1 MAQMTEQKLVSIVNT
16 EMDNAMG
23 AASGEIAD
31 ERAKAWSYYLSQEAL
46 DVPEGES
53 KAVSS
58 AVADVIDGTMPDLL
72 KIFTTADNLVSFDA
86 VGAEDEQAAEQESDY
101 VNYLFFKRNPAF
113 LIMFYWIFD
122 ALLQK
127 NGITKAYWDDSKT
140 VTTETYKGLNE
151 DDLLELMGDDELEP
165 VERDERQEE
174 TVINGQVVFAT
185 VHDVTFKR
193 TEKDG
198 SARVINV
205 PPDEYRISS
214 DASSLDPSSA
224 RMVGHEREMTRSELV
239 EMGFDKKLVNGLP
252 AEGDVVSSPEQ
263 RAREDKTDDQHEVS
277 DDRSQDK
284 ILVRE
289 AYIEIDYD
297 GDGIAELRQVYT
309 GNGKL
314 LRWKD
319 GSDANDEIDRQPF
332 HVICPHPL
340 SHKHFGRAS
349 AEKVMD
355 VQDADREVLR
365 QTLMNL
371 YHNNNP
377 GHGVWEQAMGENT
390 LDDLLTTNVGSVKRF
405 ARPLDQGSYQTI
417 TIPFTAQHSFAMLEH
432 FDRIKR
438 DRAGIRND
446 GEGLDVS
453 ALKHVQQSALMQ
465 NVDQGKAKIEAIARI
480 FAETGFKSL
489 FLHLHE
495 LVQKHQKKA
504 DVVKL
509 RGEWVDVDPQAWRT
523 RKDMTV
529 NIGLGIGTREQ
540 NLLHLDAI
548 WQKQSEMADRGLMN
562 LSVTP
567 QHFYRTAAEI
577 VKNANLKLPQQ
588 FFADPGD
595 QQAPPPNDEQI
606 QLQQQAQAQNERQQ
620 QLDAQQQQLDARQQQ
635 ARETEMQLKHQREM
649 LELQRKRESDKDD
662 LMVAMEQIA
671 NKLTELE
678 LKYSQEVPGSRT

>member
-23 AASGEIAD
+23 AASGEIAE

-46 DVPEGES
+46 DIPEGES

-127 NGITKAYWDDSKT
+127 NGITKAYWDDSET

-151 DDLLELMGDDELEP
+151 DELLELMGDDELEP

-174 TVINGQVVFAT
+174 TVINGEVVFAT

-198 SARVINV
+198 SARVVNV

-214 DASSLDPSSA
+214 DSASLDPSGA
-224 RMVGHEREMTRSELV
+224 RMVGHEREMVRSDLLDMDFPKELV
-239 EMGFDKKLVNGLP
+239 NSLS
-252 AEGDVVSSPEQ
+252 AEGDVISTPEE
-263 RAREDKTDDQHEVS
+263 RARKDKTDDQHDVS
-277 DDRSQDK
+277 DDKSQDK

-289 AYIEIDYD
+289 AYIKVDYD
-297 GDGIAELRQVYT
+297 GDGHSELRQVFT
-309 GNGKL
+309 AGDKL
-314 LRWKD
+314 L
-319 GSDANDEIDRQPF
+319 SNEEVDRQPF

-377 GHGVWEQAMGENT
+377 GHGVWEQGMGENT
-390 LDDLLTTNVGSVKRF
+390 LDDLLTTSVGGVKRF
-405 ARPLDQGSYQTI
+405 ARPVPESYQTI

-509 RGEWVDVDPQAWRT
+509 RGQWVDVDPQAWRT

-595 QQAPPPNDEQI
+595 QQAPPPNEEQI
-606 QLQQQAQAQNERQQ
+606 QLQKQAQAQNERQQ
-620 QLDAQQQQLDARQQQ
+620 QLDARKQELDARQQQ

-649 LELQRKRESDKDD
+649 LELERKREKDKDD
-662 LMVAMEQIA
+662 LQVAMEQIA
-671 NKLTELE
+671 NKITELD
-678 LKYSQEVPGSRT
+678 LKFSQVEVPGSRT